1 MIDEFAYPLYV
12 FPGHRSI
19 ILLGH
24 DFQEMIKGLY
34 EKIGEG
40 AAVLLYYLAYSG
52 GKFIAEHLSEKIGLK
67 GEELLTEILKFYQAS
82 GWGRVE
88 LIEYYPYR
96 MKITLRLYDSI
107 ECKAFKGSDKPMS
120 QLIRGHLSG
129 LLSSLLKTEVR
140 AVESKCIAKGDKYCE
155 FHVERI

>member
-12 FPGHRSI
+12 FPGYRSI
-19 ILLGH
+19 ILLEH
-24 DFQEMIKGLY
+24 DLQEMIKGLY

-52 GKFIAEHLSEKIGLK
+52 GKFLADYLSEKLRLK
-67 GEELLTEILKFYQAS
+67 GEELLIEILKIYQAS

-96 MKITLRLYDSI
+96 MKIILRLYDSV

-129 LLSSLLKTEVR
+129 LLSRLLKTNVR
-140 AVESKCIAKGDKYCE
+140 AIESKCIAKGDPYCE
-155 FHVERI
+155 FYTEKI